1 MSDEEFYNRTR
12 ELNNMK
18 SLLETTANGN
28 VPEILLT
35 GQKGVGKT
43 VFLKKIKKRIRSK
56 LLSCL
61 HEFFKG

>member
-1 MSDEEFYNRTR
+1 
-12 ELNNMK
+12 MK

-43 VFLKKIKKRIRSK
+43 VFLKKIKKRLRSK